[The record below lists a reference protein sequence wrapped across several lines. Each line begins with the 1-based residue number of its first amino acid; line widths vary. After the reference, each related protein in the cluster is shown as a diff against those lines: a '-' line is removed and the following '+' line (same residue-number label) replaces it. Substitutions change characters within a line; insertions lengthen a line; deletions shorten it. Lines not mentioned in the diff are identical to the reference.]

1 MLPIILWKWLHGHN
15 NVSIYHDRRHCRISR
30 FPAIYYSQGVTMT
43 ELSKAAFILSYQDRH
58 SITDA
63 RLCDI
68 LGVTRSALYAWKT
81 GARAPSTSAHRI
93 VTLLSLLET
102 LAPSIHD
109 HIAHK

>member
-1 MLPIILWKWLHGHN
+1 MSEN
-15 NVSIYHDRRHCRISR
+15 R
-30 FPAIYYSQGVTMT
+30 TMT

-58 SITDA
+58 KITDNK
-63 RLCDI
+63 LCDL

-102 LAPSIHD
+102 LAPDIHSYM
-109 HIAHK
+109 AGKS

>member
-1 MLPIILWKWLHGHN
+1 MI
-15 NVSIYHDRRHCRISR
+15 
-30 FPAIYYSQGVTMT
+30 T

-58 SITDA
+58 SITDD
-63 RLCDI
+63 RLCDL
-68 LGVTRSALYAWKT
+68 LGVTKSALYSWKT

-109 HIAHK
+109 HIAGKT

>member
-1 MLPIILWKWLHGHN
+1 M
-15 NVSIYHDRRHCRISR
+15 
-30 FPAIYYSQGVTMT
+30 TT

-58 SITDA
+58 SITDD

-102 LAPSIHD
+102 LAPDIHSY
-109 HIAHK
+109 IVEKT

>member
-1 MLPIILWKWLHGHN
+1 LESVNHDRSHCRCFS
-15 NVSIYHDRRHCRISR
+15 VSFIYH
-30 FPAIYYSQGVTMT
+30 SQGVTMTT

-68 LGVTRSALYAWKT
+68 LGVTKSALYAWKT

-109 HIAHK
+109 HIADKS

>member
-1 MLPIILWKWLHGHN
+1 MNLSRLR
-15 NVSIYHDRRHCRISR
+15 HDRRHCRVYRVSFIN
-30 FPAIYYSQGVTMT
+30 YSQGVIMT

-58 SITDA
+58 SIPDA

-68 LGVTRSALYAWKT
+68 LGVTKSALYAWKT

-109 HIAHK
+109 HMVGK

>member
-1 MLPIILWKWLHGHN
+1 MSFFASVTRIERCANDCRHRRVYR
-15 NVSIYHDRRHCRISR
+15 VS
-30 FPAIYYSQGVTMT
+30 FIYYFQGVTMT
-43 ELSKAAFILSYQDRH
+43 IELSKAAFILSYQDRH
-58 SITDA
+58 EITDA
-63 RLCDI
+63 RLCDL

-109 HIAHK
+109 HIAGKA